1 MLYRLILR
9 LLVVAVVAVSSLAS
23 CQFWVNSE
31 LDKPMAVPGNHY
43 VLNVPSGS
51 SLGLL
56 AIQLANLG
64 MVESRYPLRIHSRL
78 TDLPPIQ
85 AGDYLVEPGTSL
97 RHLLDKLI
105 KGDVIRYQVTFPEG
119 RAVAEWLAIVNSHD
133 KFADK
138 GALSLADLNKA
149 FKPPSGDHLEGWFFP
164 DTYTFGTADTPLSVF
179 EQAHTKM
186 VAVLDEE
193 WAGRSGELPVKTAYE
208 ALILASIIEKETGVA
223 EERGA
228 IAGVFTR
235 RLLQGMRLQT
245 DPTVIYGL
253 GADFDGDLTRDHLRA
268 ENPYNSYLISGLP
281 PTPITNPGREAI
293 HAALHPK
300 DGTELFFVAKG
311 DGSHQFSTTLEEHE
325 KAVREYQLRRANNYR
340 SAPQ

>member
-1 MLYRLILR
+1 V
-9 LLVVAVVAVSSLAS
+9 LVVAVVVVSALAS
-23 CQFWVNSE
+23 LLFYLNSE
-31 LDKPMAVPGNHY
+31 LDRPMAVPGDDY
-43 VLNVPSGS
+43 VLHVPSGS
-51 SLGLL
+51 SLSLL
-56 AIQLANLG
+56 AIQLSDLG
-64 MVESRYPLRIHSRL
+64 MLESHYPLRIHSRL
-78 TDLPPIQ
+78 TQLPPIQ
-85 AGDYLVEPGTSL
+85 AGDYLVERGSSL
-97 RHLLDKLI
+97 RELLNKLI

-119 RAVAEWLAIVNSHD
+119 RSIAEWLKIVNSHD

-138 GALSLADLNKA
+138 ASMTLADLNEA

-164 DTYTFGTADTPLSVF
+164 DTYTFGTVDAPLSVF
-179 EQAHTKM
+179 QQAHVKM
-186 VAVLDEE
+186 VKVLEEE
-193 WAGRSGELPVKTAYE
+193 WAGRSGELPVKTPYE

-235 RLLQGMRLQT
+235 RLEQGMRLQT

-253 GADFDGDLTRDHLRA
+253 GENFDGNLTRDHLRE
-268 ENPYNSYLISGLP
+268 ENPYNSYLINGLP
-281 PTPITNPGREAI
+281 PTPITNPGRDAI

-300 DGTELFFVAKG
+300 AGTELFFVAKG